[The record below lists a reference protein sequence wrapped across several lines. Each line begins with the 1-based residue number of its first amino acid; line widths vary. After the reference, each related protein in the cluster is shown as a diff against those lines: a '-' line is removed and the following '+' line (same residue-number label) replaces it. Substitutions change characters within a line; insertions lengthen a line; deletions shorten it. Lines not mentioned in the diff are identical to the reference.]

1 MTELRPT
8 DPATSIA
15 RNRADDALDP
25 GRAMS
30 TMLEAAAAV
39 IPDIDHL
46 GTMVHHT
53 CAPAT
58 CAVSDPFAA
67 HMQALQL
74 ELGEGPGFEAVA
86 TGLPVISDDVEGDAR
101 WPAYARAAA
110 ARGLH
115 TQLSLPLLWEDRA
128 LGALSLYWTEP
139 HLLDAA
145 TLTLAQGFA
154 AQTAAV
160 VGLAR
165 EREHLTYALKS
176 RQIIGNAVGVLMERH
191 HMGAAAAFTVLQ
203 RISQDSNTKL
213 RDVAEQFL
221 STGQLSQPVPS
232 RRSANH

>member
-8 DPATSIA
+8 EPATSIA
-15 RNRADDALDP
+15 SHRGDDALDP
-25 GRAMS
+25 GRAMG

-39 IPDIDHL
+39 IPHLNHL

-53 CAPAT
+53 PARVT
-58 CAVSDPFAA
+58 CAFSDPFAA
-67 HMQALQL
+67 QMQALHL
-74 ELGEGPGFEAVA
+74 ELEEGPGFEAVT
-86 TGLPVISDDVEGDAR
+86 TGLPVISDDIENDFR

-110 ARGLH
+110 ARGLYC
-115 TQLSLPLLWEDRA
+115 QLSLPLLWEDRA
-128 LGALSLYWTEP
+128 LGALSLFWTEP

-154 AQTAAV
+154 AQTAAL
-160 VGLAR
+160 VGLSR

-176 RQIIGNAVGVLMERH
+176 RQTIGNAVGVLMERH
-191 HMGAAAAFTVLQ
+191 HLEAAAAFSVLQ

-221 STGQLSQPVPS
+221 RTGQLPNPTPS
-232 RRSANH
+232 RRSAVR

>member
-8 DPATSIA
+8 EPATSLA
-15 RNRADDALDP
+15 SNRVDDALDP
-25 GRAMS
+25 GHAMS
-30 TMLEAAAAV
+30 TMLQAAAAV
-39 IPDIDHL
+39 IPHIEHL

-53 CAPAT
+53 SAPAT

-67 HMQALQL
+67 QMQALHL
-74 ELGEGPGFEAVA
+74 DLGEGPGFEAVA
-86 TGLPVISDDVEGDAR
+86 TGLPVISDDIEGDAR

-115 TQLSLPLLWEDRA
+115 TQLSLPLLWQDRA

-191 HMGAAAAFTVLQ
+191 HLEAAAAFTVLQ

-221 STGQLSQPVPS
+221 LTGQLPQPVPS
-232 RRSANH
+232 RRSASR

>member
-8 DPATSIA
+8 EPATSITSGGVE
-15 RNRADDALDP
+15 DPLDP

-39 IPDIDHL
+39 IPHIDHL
-46 GTMVHHT
+46 GTMVHDRS
-53 CAPAT
+53 APAT

-67 HMQALQL
+67 QMQALHL
-74 ELGEGPGFEAVA
+74 ELAEGPGFEAVA
-86 TGLPVISDDVEGDAR
+86 TGLPVISDDIEGDAR

-115 TQLSLPLLWEDRA
+115 TQLSVPLLWEDRA
-128 LGALSLYWTEP
+128 VGALSVYWTEA
-139 HLLDAA
+139 HVLDAA
-145 TLTLAQGFA
+145 TLTLAEGFA

-165 EREHLTYALKS
+165 EREHLTHALRS
-176 RQIIGNAVGVLMERH
+176 RQMIGNAVGVLMERH
-191 HMGAAAAFTVLQ
+191 HLEAAAAFSVLQ

-221 STGQLSQPVPS
+221 WTGQLPEPVPG
-232 RRSANH
+232 RRSAIC